1 MLASISTAFSAATAS
16 AASHLNAMTVSFH
29 LVSSSGKSDAELNC
43 IVPER
48 CSVFLLLLQTKVLS
62 TSPCAILVSRESESC
77 CFRFKKDAYRWCCVG
92 GEGKEG
98 GEQAGWQKLNTYMK
112 SCFLHLIS
120 TSRCLSGNFVV
131 HGFGFSSFRCSKIF
145 KSSNH
150 KCNISCLLFCLC

>member
-62 TSPCAILVSRESESC
+62 TSPCAILVSLLVRAAA
-77 CFRFKKDAYRWCCVG
+77 FVLKRMLIGDAVRG
-92 GEGKEG
+92 GRG
-98 GEQAGWQKLNTYMK
+98 GGWRTGGLAKT
-112 SCFLHLIS
+112 
-120 TSRCLSGNFVV
+120 
-131 HGFGFSSFRCSKIF
+131 
-145 KSSNH
+145 
-150 KCNISCLLFCLC
+150 